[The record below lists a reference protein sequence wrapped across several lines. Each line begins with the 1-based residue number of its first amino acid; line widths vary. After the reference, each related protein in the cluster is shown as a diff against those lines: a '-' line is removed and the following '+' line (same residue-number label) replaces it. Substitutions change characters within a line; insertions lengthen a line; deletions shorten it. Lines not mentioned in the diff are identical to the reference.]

1 MTFNFRN
8 IAVLSA
14 LFATVIITGCEED
27 KKAEKIYEPITII
40 APDSVVTSGKRKES
54 VPLEIKFT
62 TDRPIIYT
70 QGMYSIDSTNEGF
83 NEAGSDT
90 VFVQYDS
97 IPTNNKKTYSGSF
110 PIDSAYRT
118 NWKIRIK
125 VSMQA
130 LGNNNVPDADHY
142 YEKNL
147 RIDVK

>member
-8 IAVLSA
+8 IAALTVLCAAIFMTS
-14 LFATVIITGCEED
+14 CEDET
-27 KKAEKIYEPITII
+27 KTEKIYEPITIVQ
-40 APDSVVTSGKRKES
+40 PDSVVVNGKRKES

-62 TDRPIIYT
+62 TDRPILYT
-70 QGMYSIDSTNEGF
+70 QGMYSIDSTNDGF

-90 VFVQYDS
+90 VFIQYDS
-97 IPTNNKKTYSGSF
+97 IPTNNKKTYTGSF
-110 PIDSAYRT
+110 PVDSAYRT

-142 YEKNL
+142 YEKFL

>member
-1 MTFNFRN
+1 MTFNFRVFTA
-8 IAVLSA
+8 IALFSSA
-14 LFATVIITGCEED
+14 LLVSSCEVD
-27 KKAEKIYEPITII
+27 TKAEKIYEPITVVQ
-40 APDSVVTSGKRKES
+40 PDSVVVSGRRKES
-54 VPLEIKFT
+54 VALEFKFT

-97 IPTNNKKTYSGSF
+97 IPTNNKKTYTGSF
-110 PIDSAYRT
+110 PIDSTYRT
-118 NWKIRIK
+118 NWKVRIK

-130 LGNNNVPDADHY
+130 LGNGNTPDAAHY
-142 YEKNL
+142 YEKFL